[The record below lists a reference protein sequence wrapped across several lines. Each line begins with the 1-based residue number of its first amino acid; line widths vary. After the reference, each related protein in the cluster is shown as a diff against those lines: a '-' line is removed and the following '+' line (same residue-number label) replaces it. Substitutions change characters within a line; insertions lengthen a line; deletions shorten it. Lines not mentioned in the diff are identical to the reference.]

1 MNFAVSLAI
10 YATVQKEKG
19 EVLLFPGH
27 QIALNITFDHSSALN
42 NAHFQLW
49 AATNDQTAND
59 IFNIH
64 NGDKVQ
70 FRSLWP
76 EFEKLMSNSRIAYVI
91 NLLKL

>member
-19 EVLLFPGH
+19 EALLFPGH
-27 QIALNITFDHSSALN
+27 EIAWNITLDHSSALN

-49 AATNDQTAND
+49 ASTNDQTANE

-76 EFEKLMSNSRIAYVI
+76 EFEK
-91 NLLKL
+91 